1 MDAASL
7 QLLTQC
13 VRLKA
18 AAVRQWADTPDGN
31 PAARSGNT
39 LSRLL
44 LSNQRILDKAAGNAK
59 RPSLSDDSD
68 FPMK

>member
-18 AAVRQWADTPDGN
+18 AAVRQWADTPDGC
-31 PAARSGNT
+31 PAVQPGTT

-44 LSNQRILDKAAGNAK
+44 LSNQRIQAKAAGNA
-59 RPSLSDDSD
+59 RGTSPSDDND
-68 FPMK
+68 FSMK